1 MRRGNKF
8 GNKSGL
14 RFEVFLVS
22 DRVFLQMDSSLER
35 LDFSFKI
42 SVVMKGLGRRELHEI
57 TLTGACLSRSL
68 VRVESNWDK

>member
-1 MRRGNKF
+1 
-8 GNKSGL
+8 
-14 RFEVFLVS
+14 
-22 DRVFLQMDSSLER
+22 MDSSLER